1 MEIFG
6 FLNLFSYLCSVMRNL
21 IVLIDQMLA
30 VIPEREDRL
39 ISSLKD
45 IQDSQRYRAPEDMLG
60 WQLVSEE
67 LQNLNLNM
75 RSARWKFEIC
85 SIFSTMPVDEIKEE
99 LKKK

>member
-1 MEIFG
+1 
-6 FLNLFSYLCSVMRNL
+6 MRNL